1 MSTVIEALRWIFIAS
16 CSLVFL
22 GSAWVMSMG
31 LRPGQSPDSLVGVLG
46 WAWAITKYVLLGS
59 GLLPLIVA
67 VVWALR
73 AHSRKY
79 FGQGALIVVGLLA
92 FHYFLFAVAAH
103 SDRGYPWVQAGEFV
117 LFGLAM
123 WFLLK
128 APRVTFLG

>member
-1 MSTVIEALRWIFIAS
+1 MTILIEALRWIFIAC

-22 GSAWVMSMG
+22 ASAWVMSMG
-31 LRPGQSPDSLVGVLG
+31 LRPGQGPDSPTGALG
-46 WAWAITKYVLLGS
+46 WTWAVIKYVLLGS

-73 AHSRKY
+73 VHSLKF
-79 FGQGALIVVGLLA
+79 FGQGALIVVGLLT
-92 FHYFLFAVAAH
+92 FHYFLFSVAAH
-103 SDRGYPWVQAGEFV
+103 SDRGYPWVQAGEIV

-128 APRVTFLG
+128 TRVTVLG